1 MDDKKLRKKYKFF
14 QWFTVLLFCIL
25 IMRLVTLQLLE
36 TSIYRTKAEQNQFR
50 LLPIHA
56 PRGDIT
62 DCNGKVLAA
71 NKIVNTVSLV
81 RQQTGTEAMEQTIE
95 NLAMLLNEFYPE
107 IDTNYIKQILDEHKE
122 RSYEPVVIKRD
133 IPIEVVT
140 CLEER
145 RQDLK
150 GVIIDKEMVRFYPEN
165 FMASHVIGHIGEISE
180 DELKNDEY
188 YKQGDLIGRF
198 GLEAQY
204 EKSLR
209 GKNGFRQVEVDVN
222 GRPISNEN
230 LKRVEPEQGNKL
242 VLTLDN
248 DLQKTL
254 EESMDK
260 SLEQLK
266 KSAGA
271 AVVID
276 VKTGAILAMTSRPSF
291 DPNKLVP
298 PVSTKAV
305 QEYINPGEG
314 KKSVMQNRVIS
325 SKYPPGSTFKPVTGL
340 AGLES
345 GKVKASDVF
354 NCKGV
359 WSETNTRCTKAHGR
373 VDFLRGM
380 AASCNIYFIEAGR
393 RAGID
398 IIYKYIQEL
407 GLDQKTGVDLPGEVS
422 GSSSN
427 PEKKEAAQLPILEK
441 WYQDKQEEIE
451 KKYDQLLKEATS
463 EQEKNDLLFRKK
475 DEQRVLKNEYQIKYN
490 YDVKWRPHDT
500 YILSFGQGANEF
512 TPMGLAN
519 YTAAIANGGKL
530 MRPYLVQRI
539 ESPDGKVISE
549 FKPHVINQVDASAE
563 NLAMVREG
571 MKKVAEIGGTAYGV
585 FNDFPIK
592 VAAKTG
598 TAESGWGKDIYHGVF
613 IAFAPADNPEIAFAG
628 IIEEGY
634 HGSTSAGPI
643 AKAVF
648 ETYFGLD
655 QEVGNGEVTES
666 TPVTPSRPSTT
677 PQPTTTTPADPT
689 SPPPANGNTGG
700 TENNRD
706 TGDNGSDGNNGNNG
720 DGGDS
725 GNSGNSDQGD
735 NGNPANEVPPSD

>member
-1 MDDKKLRKKYKFF
+1 
-14 QWFTVLLFCIL
+14 
-25 IMRLVTLQLLE
+25 
-36 TSIYRTKAEQNQFR
+36 
-50 LLPIHA
+50 
-56 PRGDIT
+56 
-62 DCNGKVLAA
+62 
-71 NKIVNTVSLV
+71 
-81 RQQTGTEAMEQTIE
+81 
-95 NLAMLLNEFYPE
+95 
-107 IDTNYIKQILDEHKE
+107 
-122 RSYEPVVIKRD
+122 
-133 IPIEVVT
+133 
-140 CLEER
+140 
-145 RQDLK
+145 
-150 GVIIDKEMVRFYPEN
+150 
-165 FMASHVIGHIGEISE
+165 
-180 DELKNDEY
+180 
-188 YKQGDLIGRF
+188 
-198 GLEAQY
+198 
-204 EKSLR
+204 
-209 GKNGFRQVEVDVN
+209 
-222 GRPISNEN
+222 
-230 LKRVEPEQGNKL
+230 
-242 VLTLDN
+242 
-248 DLQKTL
+248 
-254 EESMDK
+254 
-260 SLEQLK
+260 
-266 KSAGA
+266 
-271 AVVID
+271 
-276 VKTGAILAMTSRPSF
+276 
-291 DPNKLVP
+291 
-298 PVSTKAV
+298 
-305 QEYINPGEG
+305 
-314 KKSVMQNRVIS
+314 
-325 SKYPPGSTFKPVTGL
+325 
-340 AGLES
+340 
-345 GKVKASDVF
+345 
-354 NCKGV
+354 
-359 WSETNTRCTKAHGR
+359 
-373 VDFLRGM
+373 
-380 AASCNIYFIEAGR
+380 
-393 RAGID
+393 
-398 IIYKYIQEL
+398 
-407 GLDQKTGVDLPGEVS
+407 VS

-725 GNSGNSDQGD
+725 GNSGNSHQGD